1 MLHEN
6 GVDALILDC
15 DGNVEELLPI
25 WVDIGINALY
35 PIEIAAG
42 NDPIK
47 IRKKFGNNLIL
58 IGGIDKREL
67 AKGKTEIDR
76 QVAIVK
82 ELIPYSGFMPNCDH
96 HIPPNVP
103 YENIKYWINEMRKL
117 SADPSLHRVIP

>member
-47 IRKKFGNNLIL
+47 IRKKFGNNLINK
-58 IGGIDKREL
+58 I
-67 AKGKTEIDR
+67 
-76 QVAIVK
+76 
-82 ELIPYSGFMPNCDH
+82 LIPGKKFFSYFSQLLFVFY
-96 HIPPNVP
+96 I
-103 YENIKYWINEMRKL
+103 
-117 SADPSLHRVIP
+117 